1 MKTNILILSKLTL
14 LPAFIFIAGIFVAG
28 CRQNSETQAVGSRAL
43 INKRVPAVCI
53 VDEASLRDGPSAKA
67 EWLSSIALGERLTWL
82 GIGEK
87 DSTRKSREYYKVE
100 LSDSTVGWTTSYALV
115 LRADPAVITQRASIF
130 RRPNL
135 ITVSDAEYE
144 PMDFVAVLETDTDWL
159 RVVGQ
164 SRRKK
169 GWVKRAAVSLKD
181 EDVAVG
187 VLTSKIMKEK
197 NKEKRIQRLED
208 IIENP
213 AFANSI
219 FIKDL
224 AVLLNNEE

>member
-1 MKTNILILSKLTL
+1 MKNKIITRLNLTTVLFL
-14 LPAFIFIAGIFVAG
+14 LAGIFLVS
-28 CRQNSETQAVGSRAL
+28 CQQNSESRAVGSRAL
-43 INKRVPAVCI
+43 ISKRVPAVCI

-67 EWLSSIALGERLTWL
+67 GWVSSIALGERLTWL

-87 DSTRKSREYYKVE
+87 DSTKESREYYKVE
-100 LSDSTVGWTTSYALV
+100 LSDSTIGWTISYALE

-130 RRPNL
+130 RRPDL

-144 PMDFVAVLETDTDWL
+144 PMDFVAVLQTDSDWL

-181 EDVAVG
+181 KDVAVG
-187 VLTSKIMKEK
+187 VLTSKILKEK

-213 AFANSI
+213 AFANSV

-224 AVLLNNEE
+224 AVLLNDEE

>member
-1 MKTNILILSKLTL
+1 MNLIRLSVV
-14 LPAFIFIAGIFVAG
+14 LPVAGIFMMG
-28 CRQNSETQAVGSRAL
+28 CQKGSDTQAVGSRTL
-43 INKRVPAVCI
+43 VNKRVAAVCI

-67 EWLSSIALGERLTWL
+67 NWISSIALGERLTWL

-100 LSDSTVGWTTSYALV
+100 LSDSTIGWTTSYALE

-130 RRPNL
+130 RRPDL
-135 ITVSDAEYE
+135 ITITDAEYE
-144 PMDFVAVLETDTDWL
+144 PMDFVAVLETDADWL

-164 SRRKK
+164 NRRKK
-169 GWVKRAAVSLKD
+169 GWIKRAAVSLKD

-213 AFANSI
+213 AFANSV

-224 AVLLNNEE
+224 AVLLNDEE